1 MNWINYTFDWCV
13 RLLEQTAYLLG
24 LTYQE
29 INVWLFCIILPIIL
43 LIMTIQIIMLKIKV
57 NSLKSLDLSVIQRG

>member
-13 RLLEQTAYLLG
+13 TLLEQTAYLLG

-29 INVWLFCIILPIIL
+29 INVWMFCIILPIIL
-43 LIMTIQIIMLKIKV
+43 LIMVIQIIMLKIKV
-57 NSLKSLDLSVIQRG
+57 NSLKKS

>member
-29 INVWLFCIILPIIL
+29 INVWLFCIILPIIF
-43 LIMTIQIIMLKIKV
+43 LIMMIQIIMLKIKV
-57 NSLKSLDLSVIQRG
+57 NSLKKS

>member
-1 MNWINYTFDWCV
+1 MNWVNYTFDWCV

-57 NSLKSLDLSVIQRG
+57 NSLKKS

>member
-13 RLLEQTAYLLG
+13 TLLEQTAYLLG

-43 LIMTIQIIMLKIKV
+43 LIMVIQIIMLKIKV
-57 NSLKSLDLSVIQRG
+57 NSLKKS

>member
-1 MNWINYTFDWCV
+1 MNWINYTFNWCV
-13 RLLEQTAYLLG
+13 RLLEQIAYLLG

-43 LIMTIQIIMLKIKV
+43 LIMMIQIIMLKIKV
-57 NSLKSLDLSVIQRG
+57 NSLKKS

>member
-13 RLLEQTAYLLG
+13 SLLEQTAYLLG

-43 LIMTIQIIMLKIKV
+43 LIMMIQIIMLKIKV
-57 NSLKSLDLSVIQRG
+57 NSLKKS

>member
-13 RLLEQTAYLLG
+13 TLLEQTAYILG

-43 LIMTIQIIMLKIKV
+43 LIMMIQIIMLKIKV
-57 NSLKSLDLSVIQRG
+57 NSLKKS

>member
-43 LIMTIQIIMLKIKV
+43 LIMMIQIIMLRIKV
-57 NSLKSLDLSVIQRG
+57 NSLKKS

>member
-24 LTYQE
+24 LTYEE

-43 LIMTIQIIMLKIKV
+43 LIMMIQIIMLKIKV
-57 NSLKSLDLSVIQRG
+57 SRLKKS

>member
-13 RLLEQTAYLLG
+13 TSLEQTAYILG

-43 LIMTIQIIMLKIKV
+43 LIMMIQIIMLKIKV
-57 NSLKSLDLSVIQRG
+57 NSLKKS

>member
-13 RLLEQTAYLLG
+13 TLLEQTAYLLG

-43 LIMTIQIIMLKIKV
+43 LIMMIQIIMLKIKV
-57 NSLKSLDLSVIQRG
+57 NSLKKS

>member
-13 RLLEQTAYLLG
+13 KLLEQTAYILG

-43 LIMTIQIIMLKIKV
+43 LIMMIQIIMLKIKV
-57 NSLKSLDLSVIQRG
+57 SRLKKS

>member
-13 RLLEQTAYLLG
+13 TLLEQTAYLLG

-43 LIMTIQIIMLKIKV
+43 QIMMIQIIMLRIKV
-57 NSLKSLDLSVIQRG
+57 NSLKKS

>member
-13 RLLEQTAYLLG
+13 KLLEQTAYILG

-43 LIMTIQIIMLKIKV
+43 LIMMIQIIMLKIKV
-57 NSLKSLDLSVIQRG
+57 NSLKKS

>member
-43 LIMTIQIIMLKIKV
+43 LIMMIQIIMLKIKV
-57 NSLKSLDLSVIQRG
+57 NSLKKS

>member
-57 NSLKSLDLSVIQRG
+57 NSLKKS

>member
-13 RLLEQTAYLLG
+13 TLLEQTAYLLG

-57 NSLKSLDLSVIQRG
+57 NSLKKS

>member
-13 RLLEQTAYLLG
+13 RLLGQTAYLLG
-24 LTYQE
+24 LTYEE

-43 LIMTIQIIMLKIKV
+43 LIMMIQIIMLKIKV
-57 NSLKSLDLSVIQRG
+57 SRLKKS

>member
-13 RLLEQTAYLLG
+13 RLLEHTAYLLG

-29 INVWLFCIILPIIL
+29 INVWLFCIILPIIF
-43 LIMTIQIIMLKIKV
+43 LIMMIQIIMLKIKV
-57 NSLKSLDLSVIQRG
+57 NSLKKS

>member
-13 RLLEQTAYLLG
+13 TLLKQTAYLLG

-43 LIMTIQIIMLKIKV
+43 LIMMIQIIMLKIKV
-57 NSLKSLDLSVIQRG
+57 NSLKKS